1 MTYAL
6 CFNCGGTKFGALVPC
21 RECNGAA
28 SGNMDLDIAFSD
40 HVITKATIGAFGD
53 VVKAIRVSCDDDD
66 LRFWAFVR
74 YVSVHHPDIL
84 QIKQPE
90 AEQQECDRIL
100 TQASPPEVTVVR
112 SEASQKFMAQSARN

>member
-6 CFNCGGTKFGALVPC
+6 CFNCGSTKFGALVPC

-40 HVITKATIGAFGD
+40 HVISEATIGAFGD
-53 VVKAIRVSCDDDD
+53 VIKAIRLSCDDDD

-90 AEQQECDRIL
+90 AEQQECDGIL
-100 TQASPPEVTVVR
+100 TRASPLEVTVVR
-112 SEASQKFMAQSARN
+112 SEASQKFIEQSAPK